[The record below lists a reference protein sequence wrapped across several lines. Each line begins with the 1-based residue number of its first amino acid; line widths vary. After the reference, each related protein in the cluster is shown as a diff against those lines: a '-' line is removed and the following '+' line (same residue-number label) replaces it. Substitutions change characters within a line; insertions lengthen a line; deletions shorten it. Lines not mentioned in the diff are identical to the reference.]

1 MHWLWLTKCDF
12 LLFYTLLPDSGRPS
26 LLVPTR
32 TPSQPLS
39 TQGPGGS
46 CIVRC
51 PGDSSSPSSHTNPKS
66 TARSPFIE
74 VTESKVSLCLLLL
87 GKAGPLCLRKQGGES
102 SEVRAEFKA
111 SVQQGLL
118 WEAWTLGRAE
128 RLSLVP
134 VIQCP
139 QYWVFRDGRCPHTP
153 GSLVVST
160 GKSQTGAR

>member
-1 MHWLWLTKCDF
+1 MPLRDPALHSWGCAQQYNRWVLLSLFITDAVPGPHVSLLSGRTGISRVTLSPGFIDCIGCGRQS
-12 LLFYTLLPDSGRPS
+12 LLFYSLLPDSGRPS

-46 CIVRC
+46 CTVRC

-87 GKAGPLCLRKQGGES
+87 GKAGPLCLRET
-102 SEVRAEFKA
+102 R
-111 SVQQGLL
+111 
-118 WEAWTLGRAE
+118 W
-128 RLSLVP
+128 
-134 VIQCP
+134 
-139 QYWVFRDGRCPHTP
+139 
-153 GSLVVST
+153 
-160 GKSQTGAR
+160 